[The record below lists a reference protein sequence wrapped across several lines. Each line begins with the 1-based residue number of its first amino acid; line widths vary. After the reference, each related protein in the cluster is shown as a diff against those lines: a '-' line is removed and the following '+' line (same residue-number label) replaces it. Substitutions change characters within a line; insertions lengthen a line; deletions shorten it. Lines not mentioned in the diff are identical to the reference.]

1 MNRFAS
7 IRHLRRFLHEETGA
21 TAIEYALIASGIAGA
36 IVAVITTLG
45 GSVLDMWTAV
55 KNALG

>member
-1 MNRFAS
+1 MSGR
-7 IRHLRRFLHEETGA
+7 IRTFLADESAT

-36 IVAVITTLG
+36 IIRVVFGQLG
-45 GSVLDMWTAV
+45 GAVTNMFTNV

>member
-1 MNRFAS
+1 MSGR
-7 IRHLRRFLHEETGA
+7 IRTFLADQSGT

-36 IVAVITTLG
+36 IITVVFGQLGSAVT
-45 GSVLDMWTAV
+45 SMWTNV